1 MMNRADI
8 VKIVVLIAVAIASS
22 IVIGSFF
29 APPEVIGPEVLIRI
43 VIWGLINGCIYVL
56 LASGL
61 NLIFGVMKV
70 VNFAHGEFMILGGYV
85 SYWVSILLSLN
96 PYLSIFVSIGVMGI
110 VGVLTERVSF
120 RQVLGTSKLNEIILS
135 LGLIYVIQNAMAV
148 AWTDEPRQIR
158 SPFEFTTVSFGII
171 RMGLD
176 WLIVIGTTILIMA
189 GFYILIKR
197 TKIGRSIR
205 ATSQNRSAA
214 MLMGINVE
222 YIDMFSF
229 GLGTALA
236 ATAGTLLAI
245 MVPIDPLAGAM
256 PALKAFTIIV
266 LGGLGSTVGAIVGG
280 LLYGLAES
288 GAVIFLEGTWKDAV
302 AFAILILVLIVRP
315 TGLFGEKEA

>member
-1 MMNRADI
+1 MPLEI
-8 VKIVVLIAVAIASS
+8 SLSTLVQ
-22 IVIGSFF
+22 
-29 APPEVIGPEVLIRI
+29 I

-85 SYWVSILLSLN
+85 SYWVSIYAGLN
-96 PYLSIFVSIGVMGI
+96 PYFSIFVSIGVIGI
-110 VGVLTERVSF
+110 VGVLTERVCF
-120 RQVLGTSKLNEIILS
+120 RRVLGTSKLNEIVLS
-135 LGLIYVIQNAMAV
+135 LGLIYVLQNAMSV
-148 AWTDEPRQIR
+148 LWTDKERQIS
-158 SPFEFTTVSFGII
+158 SPFEFITVHFEII
-171 RMGLD
+171 NINMRLD
-176 WLIVIGTTILIMA
+176 LLIVIGVTVLIMA

-197 TKIGRSIR
+197 TKIGRAIR

-222 YIDMFSF
+222 YMDMFSF

-245 MVPIDPLAGAM
+245 LFPALYPQAGAM

-266 LGGLGSTVGAIVGG
+266 LGGLGSTIGAIVGG
-280 LLYGLAES
+280 LAYGLAES
-288 GAVIFLEGTWKDAV
+288 SAIAILGGTWRDAI
-302 AFAILILVLIVRP
+302 AFAILILVLVIRP